1 MQKKSFSQDVKILAL
16 QYLEEDRYTLQEI
29 CTMFSVNMTTLQV
42 WRALYKYGGV
52 EALIRP
58 KKNKIYT
65 EELKQRAV
73 EDYLSKK
80 YSMIDIIAKYGIS
93 SLSVFKKWLKIYTSH
108 SEFNDSG
115 KGMSQAMIKRR
126 KTTVEERIEIAKA
139 CLANGKNYQETAAE
153 YDVSYQQVYQWVR
166 KLEQNG
172 EEALEDRRGR
182 TKPEEERT
190 PEDELR
196 IRIQQME
203 RENERLRAENLFIKK
218 VRGNRKEASLSKI
231 RIQSRYIAIQEVAK
245 TENLPIILLCQ
256 IAKISRAAYYK
267 WLNRQPTEREM
278 ENQQLVVSIQHLY
291 TQVDGIYGY
300 RRIAMTINRQREK
313 EGLEKVNKK
322 RIYRLMQICGLE
334 AVIRR
339 RPKKYRKVKSDYVAE
354 NVLAREFTAEI
365 PNQKWCTDVTEFKY
379 GIGKKAYLSAIIDLY
394 DKSIVSYVLGHSNNN
409 DLVFKTVR
417 PAIRQLH
424 EGECPLL
431 HSDRGYQY
439 TSKEFKRIIEKA
451 EMTHSMSR
459 VGRCIDNGP
468 IEAFWGTLKV
478 EKYYLHKYESY
489 EALKHAID
497 TYITFYNNERYQETL
512 NGLSPLEYRAQAA

>member
-29 CTMFSVNMTTLQV
+29 CKMFSVNMTTLQV

-80 YSMIDIIAKYGIS
+80 YSMFDIIAKYGIS

-139 CLANGKNYQETAAE
+139 CLANGKNYQETATE

-166 KLEQNG
+166 KLEQKG

-196 IRIQQME
+196 LRIQQME
-203 RENERLRAENLFIKK
+203 RENERLRAENLLLKK
-218 VRGNRKEASLSKI
+218 LEEI
-231 RIQSRYIAIQEVAK
+231 
-245 TENLPIILLCQ
+245 
-256 IAKISRAAYYK
+256 
-267 WLNRQPTEREM
+267 ERR
-278 ENQQLVVSIQHLY
+278 H
-291 TQVDGIYGY
+291 
-300 RRIAMTINRQREK
+300 R
-313 EGLEKVNKK
+313 
-322 RIYRLMQICGLE
+322 
-334 AVIRR
+334 
-339 RPKKYRKVKSDYVAE
+339 
-354 NVLAREFTAEI
+354 
-365 PNQKWCTDVTEFKY
+365 
-379 GIGKKAYLSAIIDLY
+379 
-394 DKSIVSYVLGHSNNN
+394 
-409 DLVFKTVR
+409 
-417 PAIRQLH
+417 
-424 EGECPLL
+424 
-431 HSDRGYQY
+431 
-439 TSKEFKRIIEKA
+439 
-451 EMTHSMSR
+451 
-459 VGRCIDNGP
+459 
-468 IEAFWGTLKV
+468 
-478 EKYYLHKYESY
+478 
-489 EALKHAID
+489 
-497 TYITFYNNERYQETL
+497 
-512 NGLSPLEYRAQAA
+512 